1 MDQPT
6 DLTKLIDEAL
16 ERFSARGMVQAS
28 EIVDVLLDLR
38 GAALEQDEL
47 AQLLAGE
54 PEPEPA

>member
-16 ERFSARGMVQAS
+16 ERFAARDLVQGS
-28 EIVDVLLDLR
+28 EVVDVLLDLR

-47 AQLLAGE
+47 AQLLAE
-54 PEPEPA
+54 ESAPQPT